1 VDEPTLDQWF
11 KREILVHEAALCRYL
26 GRVWRNRDEIPDLRQ
41 DVYIRV
47 YEAARTARPHA
58 PKSFLFATARNLL
71 TDRVRRGRI
80 VSIEAV
86 GDTDA
91 LNVLVNEISPERRL
105 TAWQEIRRVTRAFDR
120 LPPKCREVVWLRKV
134 DELSTR
140 EVAESLGISQRTV
153 EAQLLKGMRLLTDLI
168 FGQSGVPAEGTA
180 RDSDSETAVDHEQ
193 P

>member
-1 VDEPTLDQWF
+1 VDEQQLDQWF
-11 KREILVHEAALCRYL
+11 KREVLVHEAALIRYL

-41 DVYIRV
+41 EIYVRV

-71 TDRVRRGRI
+71 ADRVRRGRI

-91 LNVLVNEISPERRL
+91 LNVLVDEITPERRL
-105 TAWQEIRRVTRAFDR
+105 TAWQEIRWVARAFDR
-120 LPPKCREVVWLRKV
+120 LPPRCREVVWLRKV

-140 EVAESLGISQRTV
+140 EVAQSLGISQRTV
-153 EAQLLKGMRLLTDLI
+153 EAQLLKGMRLLGDLI
-168 FGQSGVPAEGTA
+168 FGSLSAASESAA
-180 RDSDSETAVDHEQ
+180 RDTDLEPVDHGKQ
-193 P
+193 